1 MTQWV
6 THASPAAADVT
17 CAAAHR
23 PPDPPKA
30 LYWRATAKCS
40 QLSFRLR
47 VFATAVSHLITHQRM
62 LTPSTQRRRSA
73 PVTPLNQ
80 AGQGRQRPGTVLS
93 AARRIG
99 DATAERNGR
108 STANPTI
115 AVAPGHA
122 AAVVARHERALQR
135 LLDPLLEDDGSVGGG
150 RAGNM
155 APETRAFD
163 ALPEQDRL
171 PPHPPLDM
179 MLRGE
184 DGATHQL
191 PRFGGARGSHRAL
204 PSYKFLMTEKLR
216 IASLAQ
222 LRASGAPRVHAM
234 LRAHASCFSSLVF
247 TAYSAGIV
255 SDAALEA
262 ADGPQA
268 YALLCAVFS
277 LGAARLHCR
286 EIEVAAEQ
294 RAIRGA

>member
-1 MTQWV
+1 
-6 THASPAAADVT
+6 
-17 CAAAHR
+17 
-23 PPDPPKA
+23 
-30 LYWRATAKCS
+30 
-40 QLSFRLR
+40 
-47 VFATAVSHLITHQRM
+47 
-62 LTPSTQRRRSA
+62 
-73 PVTPLNQ
+73 
-80 AGQGRQRPGTVLS
+80 
-93 AARRIG
+93 
-99 DATAERNGR
+99 
-108 STANPTI
+108 
-115 AVAPGHA
+115 
-122 AAVVARHERALQR
+122 
-135 LLDPLLEDDGSVGGG
+135 
-150 RAGNM
+150 M
-155 APETRAFD
+155 APETHAFD

-216 IASLAQ
+216 IASHAQ

-286 EIEVAAEQ
+286 EIEVAAKQ
-294 RAIRGA
+294 RASASCASSSCASACSRASSAASLSARACWSCCSSCAISADESAAASKKDAATFFRFDMDVGRSRGVDHCMFRPLEEVDNAQSRSKSH